1 MVPSFGHIVNINE
14 VDKNKVVHNLLF
26 RSMRLTSGGS
36 RGEPFMPDPKISTPP
51 DMLPSA
57 SKRLLKS
64 PWPVSTS
71 MTMSKGQDSAE
82 DWASDHSSKIIFIL
96 YPLLKSTI
104 NSLLDIFLLNIYIK
118 LMKALVCALMLAV
131 FASALKTDKHPE
143 ANLQIMDYCRH
154 FKYPIESHKVTT

>member
-1 MVPSFGHIVNINE
+1 
-14 VDKNKVVHNLLF
+14 
-26 RSMRLTSGGS
+26 MRLTSGGS

-104 NSLLDIFLLNIYIK
+104 NLFLDISLLNIYIK